1 MEEKRNCGLLC
12 PHTAASFAAQL
23 TIKCPALP
31 GSPTL
36 STDGQLA
43 LTYDAKVTT
52 EEVYPRINEAA
63 LIRKI
68 DIQVVPV
75 LCLLFFLTFLD
86 RVNIANAA
94 VYGMGKELGLV
105 GNQYNVALAIL

>member
-1 MEEKRNCGLLC
+1 M
-12 PHTAASFAAQL
+12 PQ
-23 TIKCPALP
+23 AL

-36 STDGQLA
+36 PTDEQLTE
-43 LTYDAKVTT
+43 LRYDGKVTVK
-52 EEVYPRINEAA
+52 EMYPHINEAA

-75 LCLLFFLTFLD
+75 LCFLYFFTFLD

-94 VYGMGKELGLV
+94 VYGMGKDLGLV
-105 GNQYNVALAIL
+105 GNQYNIALAIL